1 MAEPAAAQQNEMMK
15 QNEKE
20 GDSTAAAPAASGTA
34 GVSGGAKDL
43 LQRRSGTLNGF
54 VQKLKSLFGLE
65 NQNASLRE
73 SLRGVIDEHQQTE
86 TAGRLTEQEQA
97 MLLNILSF
105 GGLRVEDVMV
115 PRADVVAV
123 EQDESLEEI
132 LHTLAEAGHSRV
144 PVYRESLDDPV
155 GMFHIK
161 DLLPIVLK
169 QLSGAQS
176 VDSWLS
182 RERRPVLFVPPS
194 MAVLD
199 LFLKMQA
206 TRIHMAL
213 VIDEY
218 GGTDGLVT
226 IEDLVEE
233 IVGEIEDEHDIEEGP
248 LLTEIAKGHYL
259 ADARTPIEE
268 VTQTLGKVLMLED
281 IDEDTDT
288 LGGLVFDMIGRV
300 PQRGELI
307 EHPAGFEFEIADA
320 DARRIKKIRIKTIT
334 SRKAPAVERSNE
346 ADRKKAAGDKTE
358 PTTKTIREA

>member
-1 MAEPAAAQQNEMMK
+1 MVPDRMTIESAKGTMTPTDTDSSTPANGHDQK
-15 QNEKE
+15 R
-20 GDSTAAAPAASGTA
+20 PA
-34 GVSGGAKDL
+34 DL
-43 LQRRSGTLNGF
+43 M
-54 VQKLKSLFGLE
+54 QKLKSLLGITG
-65 NQNASLRE
+65 QKVTLRE
-73 SLRGVIDEHQQTE
+73 SLKGVIDEHQETRTDTE
-86 TAGRLTEQEQA
+86 AAGHLSEQERA

-123 EQDESLEEI
+123 DEDESLEDV
-132 LHTLAEAGHSRV
+132 LQTLAEAGHSRI
-144 PVYRESLDDPV
+144 PVYRETLDDPV
-155 GMFHIK
+155 GMYHIK
-161 DLLPIVLK
+161 DLLPIALK
-169 QLSGAQS
+169 QMNGAEA
-176 VDSWLS
+176 VASWLS

-248 LLTEIAKGHYL
+248 LLTEVSNGIYF
-259 ADARTPIEE
+259 ADARAPIEE
-268 VTQTLGKVLMLED
+268 VTKTLGRGFLLED
-281 IDEDTDT
+281 SDDDIDT
-288 LGGLVFDMIGRV
+288 LGGLIFDMIGRV

-307 EHPAGFEFEIADA
+307 KHPAGFEFEIADA
-320 DARRIKKIRIKTIT
+320 DARRIKKIHIKTIEVRQT
-334 SRKAPAVERSNE
+334 PASRDHGKKETPEVSDEVSE
-346 ADRKKAAGDKTE
+346 GVSEKAAS
-358 PTTKTIREA
+358 PATKSIREA

>member
-1 MAEPAAAQQNEMMK
+1 MMR

-20 GDSTAAAPAASGTA
+20 GDSTTAAAPNAT
-34 GVSGGAKDL
+34 GVSSTRDVPQQQSGRFLGGI
-43 LQRRSGTLNGF
+43 
-54 VQKLKSLFGLE
+54 VHKLKSFFGLE
-65 NQNASLRE
+65 NHSVNLRE
-73 SLRGVIDEHQQTE
+73 SLQGIIDAHQQTQ
-86 TAGRLTEQEQA
+86 TTGRLTEQEQA

-123 EQDESLEEI
+123 EQDESLEEV
-132 LHTLAEAGHSRV
+132 LQTLAEAGHSRV
-144 PVYRESLDDPV
+144 PVYRESLDDPI

-161 DLLPIVLK
+161 DLLPIALK
-169 QLSGAQS
+169 QLNGAQA

-233 IVGEIEDEHDIEEGP
+233 IVGEIEDEHDTEEGP

-259 ADARTPIEE
+259 ADARAPIED
-268 VTQTLGKVLMLED
+268 VTETLGKVLMLED

-320 DARRIKKIRIKTIT
+320 DARRIKKIRIKAIT
-334 SRKAPAVERSNE
+334 TSKAPSVEKPGDNQDQKAVGES
-346 ADRKKAAGDKTE
+346 AE
-358 PTTKTIREA
+358 PATKTIREA

>member
-1 MAEPAAAQQNEMMK
+1 MTQNK
-15 QNEKE
+15 KE
-20 GDSTAAAPAASGTA
+20 GDRTISAAADPG
-34 GVSGGAKDL
+34 L
-43 LQRRSGTLNGF
+43 RHQQRRSGRAAGGVF
-54 VQKLKSLFGLE
+54 HKLKSMLGLK
-65 NQNASLRE
+65 NNRTSLRE
-73 SLRGVIDEHQQTE
+73 SLQDVIDEHQQTE
-86 TAGRLTEQEQA
+86 KTGRLTEQEQA

-123 EQDESLEEI
+123 EQDESLEEV
-132 LHTLAEAGHSRV
+132 LSTLAEAGHSRV

-161 DLLPIVLK
+161 DLLPIALK
-169 QLSGAQS
+169 QLKGADA
-176 VDSWLS
+176 VDTWLS

-233 IVGEIEDEHDIEEGP
+233 IVGEIEDEHDVEEGP
-248 LLTEIAKGHYL
+248 LLTEISRGHYL
-259 ADARTPIEE
+259 ADARAPIED
-268 VTQTLGKVLMLED
+268 VTETLGKVLMLED
-281 IDEDTDT
+281 TDEDTDT
-288 LGGLVFDMIGRV
+288 LGGLIFDMIGRV

-307 EHPAGFEFEIADA
+307 EHPAGFEFEISDA
-320 DARRIKKIRIKTIT
+320 DARRIKKIRIKTIA
-334 SRKAPAVERSNE
+334 SRKSPSIENSS
-346 ADRKKAAGDKTE
+346 DGKKAKDSSDVSSPEA
-358 PTTKTIREA
+358 KTIREA